1 MGFRAGRIAYRLARH
16 AAYVAATIPRLMGMH
31 PRHCNVC
38 GYHGR
43 FMAFGQPPRFDAHC
57 PDCGSL
63 ERHRLLKLWIDEN
76 AERVSQSDLLHF
88 APEPELGQQLS
99 KLARSYDSADLAER
113 RARRIL
119 NIEAIDLPPAS
130 HDIVVC
136 SHVLEHVD
144 DRKAMRE
151 IHRILRP
158 GGIALLMTPVVEG
171 WDDTYEDEAA
181 TSAAKRSLYFG
192 QSDHVRFYGSDIRL
206 RLADAGFVVE
216 EFTAREPYVSHHS
229 LIRGDKIFVCHKSQV
244 AEGFAT
250 TSHPA
255 NQKAELSLV
264 AGRRSA
270 SPLPVASFLRHRGI
284 R

>member
-1 MGFRAGRIAYRLARH
+1 MAWRAGRVAYRLARH

-57 PDCGSL
+57 PSCGSL

-76 AERVSQSDLLHF
+76 AALVAQSDLLHF
-88 APEPELGQQLS
+88 APEPELGHQLS
-99 KLARSYDSADLAER
+99 QMARSYDSADLSER
-113 RARRIL
+113 RARRVL
-119 NIEAIDLPPAS
+119 NIEAIDLAPAS

-158 GGIALLMTPVVEG
+158 GGVALLMTPVVEG

-206 RLADAGFVVE
+206 RLADAGFLVE
-216 EFTAREPYVSHHS
+216 EFTAREPYVSRHG
-229 LIRGDKIFVCHKSQV
+229 LVRGDKIFVCYKEQVSEAVLPMSSQLGARV
-244 AEGFAT
+244 
-250 TSHPA
+250 
-255 NQKAELSLV
+255 ELSLV
-264 AGRRSA
+264 ASRRSA
-270 SPLPVASFLRHRGI
+270 SSAVNAARHR
-284 R
+284 RFR

>member
-1 MGFRAGRIAYRLARH
+1 MAYRLARH
-16 AAYVAATIPRLMGMH
+16 AAYVAATIPRLMGTH
-31 PRHCNVC
+31 PRQCNVC

-43 FMAFGQPPRFDAHC
+43 FLAFGQPPRFDAHC
-57 PDCGSL
+57 PACGSL

-76 AERVSQSDLLHF
+76 TERVAQSDLLHF
-88 APEPELGQQLS
+88 APEPELGHQLS
-99 KLARSYDSADLAER
+99 ELARSYDSADLAER

-119 NIEAIDLPPAS
+119 NIEAIDMAPAS

-158 GGIALLMTPVVEG
+158 GGVALLMTPVVEG
-171 WDDTYEDEAA
+171 WNDTYEDKAA
-181 TSAAKRSLYFG
+181 TSAAKRNLYFG
-192 QSDHVRFYGSDIRL
+192 QPDHVRFYGSDIRL

-216 EFTAREPYVSHHS
+216 EFTAREPYVSRHG

-244 AEGFAT
+244 AEGVWAM
-250 TSHPA
+250 SPQA
-255 NQKAELSLV
+255 NQKVELSLV
-264 AGRRSA
+264 AGGRSA
-270 SPLPVASFLRHRGI
+270 SPSPAASFVRHRGI